1 MNNINTG
8 VGLIYKSSPVISFY
22 SLIDEDMSL
31 IKYVIKEF
39 RNKEVFDLEKISN
52 MTYMQILS
60 SIYKRKYKN
69 PLYFLSK
76 DEKYNDFLD
85 ECYEEFISL
94 YEKDI
99 LNYAVST
106 EMMNVIIQFKKS
118 GDIVPYILYYND
130 TQKDFIESID
140 RFRGIN
146 TVSLEYLSEKDS
158 DIGNRKQLYTQFY
171 FKYFDEIDPFK
182 DLIGKTYYFSTC
194 GLNLNDDNSDIKEND
209 LIIDLIKRNNKI
221 NLFDMY
227 RMDILG
233 RY

>member
-1 MNNINTG
+1 M
-8 VGLIYKSSPVISFY
+8 V
-22 SLIDEDMSL
+22 
-31 IKYVIKEF
+31 
-39 RNKEVFDLEKISN
+39 
-52 MTYMQILS
+52 
-60 SIYKRKYKN
+60 
-69 PLYFLSK
+69 
-76 DEKYNDFLD
+76 
-85 ECYEEFISL
+85 
-94 YEKDI
+94 
-99 LNYAVST
+99 
-106 EMMNVIIQFKKS
+106 NVIIQFKKS

-158 DIGNRKQLYTQFY
+158 DIGDRKQLYTQFY